1 MNLWLSIKKK
11 ERLDPE
17 KLELLEGYKKNIDES
32 NKNLEQYSE
41 TLDKARGAYE
51 ANAKGAELYQSAVN
65 SLDGDMSASAKL
77 QLEEYTVLE
86 EDGTSTWASLA
97 AAKEDCSQ
105 RMQTASEEE
114 LAVLEQTSELAQ
126 TEMIHKAKVQGLTYD
141 EMIKQLED
149 AGMKMSDDEKRM
161 LQESYDAWNL
171 NGEDIRALQS
181 KDFDTLKAMRVA
193 SLSDMNDAQKEKLT
207 KSIEAFAKAGDSSG
221 LELCEKLAESIEKNG
236 GVIDEDMEKQ
246 LAEIEKRAEKACPEI
261 FIKARIHVAA
271 DAISGA
277 TQKVVAS
284 LSSIKI
290 PKFVSGGFPSVGEM
304 FIAREAG
311 PELVGRINSKTAVA
325 NNDQIITGIS
335 AGVYNALRH
344 AMAEKTGG
352 SINLNATLLL
362 DGEAVGKQVIKYH
375 NGVVRRTGT
384 SPLFI

>member
-1 MNLWLSIKKK
+1 
-11 ERLDPE
+11 
-17 KLELLEGYKKNIDES
+17 
-32 NKNLEQYSE
+32 
-41 TLDKARGAYE
+41 
-51 ANAKGAELYQSAVN
+51 
-65 SLDGDMSASAKL
+65 
-77 QLEEYTVLE
+77 
-86 EDGTSTWASLA
+86 
-97 AAKEDCSQ
+97 
-105 RMQTASEEE
+105 
-114 LAVLEQTSELAQ
+114 
-126 TEMIHKAKVQGLTYD
+126 
-141 EMIKQLED
+141 
-149 AGMKMSDDEKRM
+149 
-161 LQESYDAWNL
+161 
-171 NGEDIRALQS
+171 
-181 KDFDTLKAMRVA
+181 MRVA

-290 PKFVSGGFPSVGEM
+290 PKFASGGFPSVGEM